1 MPIAFS
7 VWDGF
12 SRERGNRRGLT
23 VWYSLYVEPEV
34 VPSAVGP
41 MVRTAL
47 LILAI
52 ELVVIGWVRWR
63 YRSRARDELAPRGRS
78 AGHER
83 ESGSPAKRAT
93 NGRASEGGLSGG
105 SMYKS
110 IYVPV
115 DNSDHSNRAVA
126 CSVALGKAFSAKLV
140 GCHVYAA
147 KLHDYRFRQMEY
159 TLPEEYIDEVEL
171 ERQRKIHDSLI
182 TMGLKLIS
190 DSYLDGMSRLCGES
204 GLAFEPRMMDG
215 KHHIEIL
222 KDLAGSQHDLVVI
235 GALGI
240 GRARDSVIGS
250 VCERVARQC
259 DRDVWVVKHV
269 PEPGE
274 PERDTIL
281 VGMDGSPQSF
291 GALMT
296 AVDLA
301 RTFGKKV
308 EAIAVYDPY
317 LHYSVFNGI
326 VNVLT
331 EQAAKVFRFEEQ
343 NQLHEEIIDTGLAQI
358 YQSHLEVGERMG
370 SEAGTAIKK
379 TLLDG
384 KPFQKILD
392 HARKTNPWLI
402 VMGRI
407 GVHSPKDETGLG
419 SNAENVLRAASC
431 DVLLSTRLEVPRLD
445 VRAEETV
452 RWTPEAEARM
462 THVPDQVKGIARTGV
477 LRLALEKGHSVI
489 TNAVIDE
496 AMDRFMPKSASAATK
511 ALAEAVALER
521 AKSGP
526 VSMCRACGVTA
537 TQSDAVRCT
546 VCGAA
551 DFEVISREMIERIA
565 AVEGGLQEETT
576 YDGRKLRWSEEA
588 RKGLWTMKNAYQ
600 RRRVKAR
607 VEKRAR
613 MKKLDAITL
622 EFARQVIE
630 EETGA
635 PLEIQVPS
643 PGDVKPAQPAG
654 AAANGGAGSEA
665 KLIARDD
672 RKNPLISTFDW
683 TSEAVQRILRVPAGF
698 MRNKTQERIEELARE
713 RAAAAIDL
721 ALVEDG
727 IEIGKRMM
735 AEMIANYPTPGK
747 GTAAAADS
755 SGPLR
760 RGLGHG
766 CGSPKR
772 GSKRGPGRQRERL
785 PQRGEPADR
794 TKYVRRPSRGLIGR
808 QRSAEAP
815 ARSRRSRGGA
825 DA

>member
-1 MPIAFS
+1 
-7 VWDGF
+7 
-12 SRERGNRRGLT
+12 
-23 VWYSLYVEPEV
+23 
-34 VPSAVGP
+34 
-41 MVRTAL
+41 
-47 LILAI
+47 
-52 ELVVIGWVRWR
+52 
-63 YRSRARDELAPRGRS
+63 
-78 AGHER
+78 
-83 ESGSPAKRAT
+83 
-93 NGRASEGGLSGG
+93 
-105 SMYKS
+105 MYKS

-126 CSVALGKAFSAKLV
+126 CSVELGKAFSAKLV

-190 DSYLDGMSRLCGES
+190 DSYLDGMSRLCVKS
-204 GLAFEPRMMDG
+204 GLEFEPRMMDG

-235 GALGI
+235 GALGV

-250 VCERVARQC
+250 VCERVARQS

-269 PEPGE
+269 PEAGE
-274 PERDTIL
+274 PNRDTIL
-281 VGMDGSPQSF
+281 VGIDGSPQSF

-296 AVDLA
+296 AIELA
-301 RTFGKKV
+301 RTFGKKI

-358 YQSHLEVGERMG
+358 YQSHLEVGERMA
-370 SEAGTAIKK
+370 SEDGVTIKK

-402 VMGRI
+402 VVGRI
-407 GVHSPKDETGLG
+407 GVHSPNDETGLG
-419 SNAENVLRAASC
+419 SNAENILRAAPC

-452 RWTPEAEARM
+452 RWTPEAEERM

-489 TNAVIDE
+489 TSAVIDE

-521 AKSGP
+521 AKADP
-526 VSMCRACGVTA
+526 VSMCRSCGVAA
-537 TQSDAVRCT
+537 TQSGAVKCT
-546 VCGAA
+546 VCGAT
-551 DFEVISREMIERIA
+551 DFEVISQEMIEKIA
-565 AVEGGLQEETT
+565 AVEGGLEEETT
-576 YDGRKLRWSEEA
+576 YDGRKLRWSEDA

-613 MKKLDAITL
+613 MMKLDAITL
-622 EFARQVIE
+622 DFARQVIE
-630 EETGA
+630 EETGT
-635 PLEIQVPS
+635 PLDIKGRVAEIPES
-643 PGDVKPAQPAG
+643 T
-654 AAANGGAGSEA
+654 AAAAGEPR
-665 KLIARDD
+665 LVARDD
-672 RKNPLISTFDW
+672 RKNPLISIFEW
-683 TSEAVQRILRVPAGF
+683 TSEAAQRVLRVPAGY

-713 RAAAAIDL
+713 RAASTIDL
-721 ALVEDG
+721 ALVEEG
-727 IEIGKRMM
+727 IEIGKKMM
-735 AEMIANYPTPGK
+735 AEMIATYEGPPSATSAKPMLNEVSPL
-747 GTAAAADS
+747 TARD
-755 SGPLR
+755 
-760 RGLGHG
+760 
-766 CGSPKR
+766 
-772 GSKRGPGRQRERL
+772 
-785 PQRGEPADR
+785 
-794 TKYVRRPSRGLIGR
+794 
-808 QRSAEAP
+808 
-815 ARSRRSRGGA
+815 
-825 DA
+825 

>member
-1 MPIAFS
+1 
-7 VWDGF
+7 
-12 SRERGNRRGLT
+12 
-23 VWYSLYVEPEV
+23 
-34 VPSAVGP
+34 
-41 MVRTAL
+41 
-47 LILAI
+47 
-52 ELVVIGWVRWR
+52 
-63 YRSRARDELAPRGRS
+63 
-78 AGHER
+78 
-83 ESGSPAKRAT
+83 
-93 NGRASEGGLSGG
+93 
-105 SMYKS
+105 MYKS

-126 CSVALGKAFSAKLV
+126 SALALGKAYSAKLV

-190 DSYLDGMSRLCGES
+190 DSYLDGMSRLCKES
-204 GLAFEPRMMDG
+204 SLEFEPRMMDG
-215 KHHIEIL
+215 KHHTEIL
-222 KDLAGSQHDLVVI
+222 KDVVGSHHDLVVI

-269 PEPGE
+269 PEPTE

-296 AVDLA
+296 AIDLG

-370 SEAGTAIKK
+370 NEAGVEIKK

-419 SNAENVLRAASC
+419 SNAENVLRGASC
-431 DVLLSTRLEVPRLD
+431 DVLLSTRVEVPRLD
-445 VRAEETV
+445 VRAEETI

-462 THVPDQVKGIARTGV
+462 THVPEQVKGIARTGV

-537 TQSDAVRCT
+537 TQSGAVKCT
-546 VCGAA
+546 VCGAT
-551 DFEVISREMIERIA
+551 DFEVISQDMIERIA

-576 YDGRKLRWSEEA
+576 YDGRKLRWSEDA

-622 EFARQVIE
+622 AFAREVIE
-630 EETGA
+630 EETGT
-635 PLEIQVPS
+635 PLEIGVRLRAS
-643 PGDVKPAQPAG
+643 ATARPAQPADEQ
-654 AAANGGAGSEA
+654 ARAGAGEA
-665 KLIARDD
+665 RLVARDD
-672 RKNPLISTFDW
+672 KKNPLISTFEW
-683 TSEAVQRILRVPAGF
+683 TDEAVQRILRVPAGF
-698 MRNKTQERIEELARE
+698 MRNQTQERVEELARE

-721 ALVEDG
+721 TLVEDG

-735 AEMIANYPTPGK
+735 AEMIANYQAPGK
-747 GTAAAADS
+747 SPATAPSAAA
-755 SGPLR
+755 
-760 RGLGHG
+760 
-766 CGSPKR
+766 
-772 GSKRGPGRQRERL
+772 
-785 PQRGEPADR
+785 PA
-794 TKYVRRPSRGLIGR
+794 P
-808 QRSAEAP
+808 EAP
-815 ARSRRSRGGA
+815 AQASGPARTVVVPAGNGSGYLNEVSPSPLTARGESGERA
-825 DA
+825 

>member
-1 MPIAFS
+1 
-7 VWDGF
+7 
-12 SRERGNRRGLT
+12 
-23 VWYSLYVEPEV
+23 
-34 VPSAVGP
+34 
-41 MVRTAL
+41 
-47 LILAI
+47 
-52 ELVVIGWVRWR
+52 
-63 YRSRARDELAPRGRS
+63 
-78 AGHER
+78 
-83 ESGSPAKRAT
+83 
-93 NGRASEGGLSGG
+93 
-105 SMYKS
+105 MYTS

-126 CSVALGKAFSAKLV
+126 CSLALGKAFSAKLV

-215 KHHIEIL
+215 KHHTEIL

-240 GRARDSVIGS
+240 GRAKDSVIGS
-250 VCERVARQC
+250 VCERVARQS

-274 PERDTIL
+274 AERDTIL
-281 VGMDGSPQSF
+281 VGIDGSPQSF

-296 AVDLA
+296 AIELA
-301 RTFGKKV
+301 RRFGKKI

-358 YQSHLEVGERMG
+358 YQSHLEVGERMANEDG
-370 SEAGTAIKK
+370 VEIKK

-392 HARKTNPWLI
+392 HARKTNPWLL
-402 VMGRI
+402 VLGRI
-407 GVHSPKDETGLG
+407 GVHSPKEEKALG
-419 SNAENVLRAASC
+419 SNVENILRAAPC

-462 THVPDQVKGIARTGV
+462 TRVPEQVKGIARTGV
-477 LRLALEKGHSVI
+477 LRLALEKGHSVV
-489 TNAVIDE
+489 TSAVIDE
-496 AMDRFMPKSASAATK
+496 AMDRFMPKGASAATK

-526 VSMCRACGVTA
+526 VSMCRGCGVTA
-537 TQSDAVRCT
+537 TQSGAVKCT
-546 VCGAA
+546 VCGAT

-565 AVEGGLQEETT
+565 DVEGGLEEETT
-576 YDGRKLRWSEEA
+576 YDGRKLRWTEDA

-607 VEKRAR
+607 VEKSAR
-613 MKKLDAITL
+613 MKRLDVITL

-635 PLEIQVPS
+635 PLEIGGSASAPVPVS
-643 PGDVKPAQPAG
+643 APG
-654 AAANGGAGSEA
+654 AAARPGDTRAGVGAEA
-665 KLIARDD
+665 RLIARDD
-672 RKNPLISTFDW
+672 KKNPLISPFDW
-683 TSEAVQRILRVPAGF
+683 TDEAAQRIFRVPAGF
-698 MRNKTQERIEELARE
+698 MRSQTQERIEELARE
-713 RAAAAIDL
+713 RSAASIDL

-735 AEMIANYPTPGK
+735 AEMIATYSASGASPGVPRQPAAP
-747 GTAAAADS
+747 AAAPD
-755 SGPLR
+755 R
-760 RGLGHG
+760 HD
-766 CGSPKR
+766 
-772 GSKRGPGRQRERL
+772 PG
-785 PQRGEPADR
+785 A
-794 TKYVRRPSRGLIGR
+794 
-808 QRSAEAP
+808 AN
-815 ARSRRSRGGA
+815 GGYLNEV
-825 DA
+825 

>member
-1 MPIAFS
+1 
-7 VWDGF
+7 
-12 SRERGNRRGLT
+12 
-23 VWYSLYVEPEV
+23 
-34 VPSAVGP
+34 
-41 MVRTAL
+41 
-47 LILAI
+47 
-52 ELVVIGWVRWR
+52 
-63 YRSRARDELAPRGRS
+63 
-78 AGHER
+78 
-83 ESGSPAKRAT
+83 
-93 NGRASEGGLSGG
+93 
-105 SMYKS
+105 MYKS

-115 DNSDHSNRAVA
+115 DNSDHSNRAIA
-126 CSVALGKAFSAKLV
+126 CAVGLGKAYSAKLV

-147 KLHDYRFRQMEY
+147 RLHDYRFRQMEY

-190 DSYLDGMSRLCGES
+190 DSYLEGMSRLCDES
-204 GLAFEPRMMDG
+204 GLEFEPRMMDG
-215 KHHIEIL
+215 KHHTEIL
-222 KDLAGSQHDLVVI
+222 KDLAGSRPDLVVL
-235 GALGI
+235 GALGV

-250 VCERVARQC
+250 VCERVARQA

-281 VGMDGSPQSF
+281 VGIDGSPQSF

-296 AVDLA
+296 AIELA
-301 RTFGKKV
+301 RTFDKKV

-331 EQAAKVFRFEEQ
+331 ERAAKVFRFEEQ

-358 YQSHLEVGERMG
+358 YQSHLEVGERMAAEVG
-370 SEAGTAIKK
+370 VAITK

-402 VMGRI
+402 VLGRI
-407 GVHSPKDETGLG
+407 GVHSPKDETGPG
-419 SNAENVLRAASC
+419 SNAENVLRAAPC

-452 RWTPEAEARM
+452 RWTPEAEERM
-462 THVPDQVKGIARTGV
+462 THVPEQVKGIARTGV

-489 TNAVIDE
+489 TSAVIDE

-521 AKSGP
+521 AKSGS
-526 VSMCRACGVTA
+526 VSMCRGCGVTA
-537 TQSDAVRCT
+537 TQSDPVKCT
-546 VCGAA
+546 VCGAS
-551 DFEVISREMIERIA
+551 DFEVISRETIERIA

-576 YDGRKLRWSEEA
+576 YDGRKLRWSEDA

-613 MKKLDAITL
+613 MMKLDAITL
-622 EFARQVIE
+622 DFARQVIE
-630 EETGA
+630 EETGT
-635 PLEIQVPS
+635 PLDIGPAPS
-643 PGDVKPAQPAG
+643 PHSTSASAEASADAPKRSPEGGPAERASGAPGGGDASRDEHQPR
-654 AAANGGAGSEA
+654 
-665 KLIARDD
+665 LIARDE

-683 TSEAVQRILRVPAGF
+683 TNDAAQRILRVPAGF
-698 MRNKTQERIEELARE
+698 MRNKTQERIEELTRE
-713 RAAAAIDL
+713 RGAATIDL
-721 ALVEDG
+721 ALVEEG

-735 AEMIANYPTPGK
+735 AEMIANYPGPSANPPTASPSAD
-747 GTAAAADS
+747 GTSAATGAPADS
-755 SGPLR
+755 DGRDYLNEVSPLTARKASG
-760 RGLGHG
+760 
-766 CGSPKR
+766 
-772 GSKRGPGRQRERL
+772 GPR
-785 PQRGEPADR
+785 
-794 TKYVRRPSRGLIGR
+794 
-808 QRSAEAP
+808 
-815 ARSRRSRGGA
+815 

>member
-1 MPIAFS
+1 
-7 VWDGF
+7 
-12 SRERGNRRGLT
+12 
-23 VWYSLYVEPEV
+23 
-34 VPSAVGP
+34 
-41 MVRTAL
+41 
-47 LILAI
+47 
-52 ELVVIGWVRWR
+52 
-63 YRSRARDELAPRGRS
+63 
-78 AGHER
+78 
-83 ESGSPAKRAT
+83 
-93 NGRASEGGLSGG
+93 
-105 SMYKS
+105 MYKS

-115 DNSDHSNRAVA
+115 DNSDHSNRAVV
-126 CSVALGKAFSAKLV
+126 CSLALGKAFSAKLV

-190 DSYLDGMSRLCGES
+190 DSYLDGMSRRCGES

-215 KHHIEIL
+215 KHHAEIL

-250 VCERVARQC
+250 VCERVARQS

-274 PERDTIL
+274 AERDTIL
-281 VGMDGSPQSF
+281 VAVDGSPQSF

-296 AVDLA
+296 ALELA
-301 RTFGKKV
+301 RTFGKTV

-317 LHYSVFNGI
+317 LHYSVFNGL
-326 VNVLT
+326 VGVLT

-358 YQSHLEVGERMG
+358 YQSHLEVGERMAN
-370 SEAGTAIKK
+370 EAGVTIKK

-384 KPFQKILD
+384 KPFQKIID
-392 HARKTNPWLI
+392 HARKTNPWLL
-402 VMGRI
+402 VLGRI
-407 GVHSPKDETGLG
+407 GVHSPNDETALG
-419 SNAENVLRAASC
+419 SNTENILRGAPC

-445 VRAEETV
+445 VRAEETI
-452 RWTPEAEARM
+452 RWTPEAEERM
-462 THVPDQVKGIARTGV
+462 THVPEQVKGIARTGV

-489 TNAVIDE
+489 TSAVIDD
-496 AMDRFMPKSASAATK
+496 AMDRFMPKSASAMTR

-526 VSMCRACGVTA
+526 VSICRACGVAA
-537 TQSDAVRCT
+537 TQSDAVKCT

-551 DFEVISREMIERIA
+551 DFEVISQEMIEKIA

-576 YDGRKLRWSEEA
+576 YDGRKLRWSEDA

-613 MKKLDAITL
+613 MVKLDAITL
-622 EFARQVIE
+622 AFARQVIE

-635 PLEIQVPS
+635 PLDIQPGGFPPPAAASPSLAGAPS
-643 PGDVKPAQPAG
+643 PGSAPAATPDG
-654 AAANGGAGSEA
+654 V

-672 RKNPLISTFDW
+672 KKNPLISTFEW
-683 TSEAVQRILRVPAGF
+683 TSEAAQRVLRVPAGF

-713 RAAAAIDL
+713 RAALSIDL

-727 IEIGKRMM
+727 IELGKKMM
-735 AEMIANYPTPGK
+735 AEMIATYSPPPS
-747 GTAAAADS
+747 TATKHN
-755 SGPLR
+755 LNEV
-760 RGLGHG
+760 
-766 CGSPKR
+766 SPITAR
-772 GSKRGPGRQRERL
+772 
-785 PQRGEPADR
+785 PA
-794 TKYVRRPSRGLIGR
+794 
-808 QRSAEAP
+808 E
-815 ARSRRSRGGA
+815 GG
-825 DA
+825 

>member
-1 MPIAFS
+1 
-7 VWDGF
+7 
-12 SRERGNRRGLT
+12 
-23 VWYSLYVEPEV
+23 
-34 VPSAVGP
+34 
-41 MVRTAL
+41 
-47 LILAI
+47 
-52 ELVVIGWVRWR
+52 
-63 YRSRARDELAPRGRS
+63 
-78 AGHER
+78 
-83 ESGSPAKRAT
+83 
-93 NGRASEGGLSGG
+93 
-105 SMYKS
+105 MYKS

-190 DSYLDGMSRLCGES
+190 DSYLDGMSRLCSES
-204 GLAFEPRMMDG
+204 SLEFEPRMMDG
-215 KHHIEIL
+215 KHHTEIL
-222 KDLAGSQHDLVVI
+222 RDLAGSPHDLVVM

-250 VCERVARQC
+250 VCERVARQS

-269 PEPGE
+269 PEAGE
-274 PERDTIL
+274 AERDTIL
-281 VGMDGSPQSF
+281 VGVDGSPQSF

-296 AVDLA
+296 AVELA

-358 YQSHLEVGERMG
+358 YQSHLEIGERMG
-370 SEAGTAIKK
+370 TEAGVEVKK

-384 KPFQKILD
+384 KPFQKVLD

-402 VMGRI
+402 VLGRI
-407 GVHSPKDETGLG
+407 GVHSPKEETGLG
-419 SNAENVLRAASC
+419 SNAENILRASPC
-431 DVLLSTRLEVPRLD
+431 DVLLTTRLEVPRLD

-462 THVPDQVKGIARTGV
+462 THVPEQVKGIARTGV

-489 TNAVIDE
+489 TSAVIDE
-496 AMDRFMPKSASAATK
+496 AMDRFMPKSASNATK

-521 AKSGP
+521 AKAGP
-526 VSMCRACGVTA
+526 VSMCRSCGVTA
-537 TQSDAVRCT
+537 TQSNPVKCT
-546 VCGAA
+546 VCGAS
-551 DFEVISREMIERIA
+551 DFDVISREMIERIA
-565 AVEGGLQEETT
+565 EVEGGLQEETT
-576 YDGRKLRWSEEA
+576 YDGRKLRWSEDA

-613 MKKLDAITL
+613 MTKLDAITL
-622 EFARQVIE
+622 DFARQVIE

-635 PLEIQVPS
+635 PLDISSASARATARPAEGGADEKTVP
-643 PGDVKPAQPAG
+643 G
-654 AAANGGAGSEA
+654 AASEA
-665 KLIARDD
+665 RLVARDE

-683 TSEAVQRILRVPAGF
+683 TSDAAQRILRVPAGF
-698 MRNKTQERIEELARE
+698 MRNKTQERIEALARE

-721 ALVEDG
+721 ALVEEG

-735 AEMIANYPTPGK
+735 AEMISTYSPPASTAGASPG
-747 GTAAAADS
+747 AAAAEGNGAARQVASAGNGSDYLNEVGRITART
-755 SGPLR
+755 SG
-760 RGLGHG
+760 
-766 CGSPKR
+766 
-772 GSKRGPGRQRERL
+772 ERH
-785 PQRGEPADR
+785 
-794 TKYVRRPSRGLIGR
+794 
-808 QRSAEAP
+808 
-815 ARSRRSRGGA
+815 
-825 DA
+825 

>member
-1 MPIAFS
+1 MTDNF
-7 VWDGF
+7 
-12 SRERGNRRGLT
+12 E
-23 VWYSLYVEPEV
+23 EP
-34 VPSAVGP
+34 
-41 MVRTAL
+41 
-47 LILAI
+47 
-52 ELVVIGWVRWR
+52 
-63 YRSRARDELAPRGRS
+63 
-78 AGHER
+78 
-83 ESGSPAKRAT
+83 
-93 NGRASEGGLSGG
+93 
-105 SMYKS
+105 MYKS

-126 CSVALGKAFSAKLV
+126 CAVGLGKAFSAKLV

-147 KLHDYRFRQMEY
+147 QLHDYRFRQMEY

-190 DSYLDGMSRLCGES
+190 DSYLDGMSRLCAGS

-215 KHHIEIL
+215 KHHTEIL
-222 KDLAGSQHDLVVI
+222 KDLAGLRPDLVVI

-240 GRARDSVIGS
+240 GRAKDSVIGS
-250 VCERVARQC
+250 VCERVARQA
-259 DRDVWVVKHV
+259 DRDIWVVKHV

-281 VGMDGSPQSF
+281 VGVDGSPQSF

-296 AVDLA
+296 AIELA
-301 RTFGKKV
+301 RRFGKTV

-358 YQSHLEVGERMG
+358 YQSHLEVGERMAG
-370 SEAGTAIKK
+370 EAGVAIRK

-402 VMGRI
+402 VLGRI

-419 SNAENVLRAASC
+419 SNAENVLRAAPC

-445 VRAEETV
+445 VRAEETI
-452 RWTPEAEARM
+452 RWTPEAEERM
-462 THVPDQVKGIARTGV
+462 KHVPDQVKGIARTGV

-489 TNAVIDE
+489 TSAVIDD
-496 AMDRFMPKSASAATK
+496 AMDRFMPKSASTATK

-521 AKSGP
+521 AKAGP

-537 TQSDAVRCT
+537 TQSDPVKCT
-546 VCGAA
+546 VCGAT
-551 DFEVISREMIERIA
+551 DFEVISREMIEKIA
-565 AVEGGLQEETT
+565 EVEGGLQEETT
-576 YDGRKLRWSEEA
+576 YDGRKLRWSEDA

-613 MKKLDAITL
+613 MMKLDTITL
-622 EFARQVIE
+622 DFSRQVIE

-635 PLEIQVPS
+635 PLDI
-643 PGDVKPAQPAG
+643 PAASTG
-654 AAANGGAGSEA
+654 LGRALAADAAAEGGTGNAA
-665 KLIARDD
+665 KLIARDE

-683 TSEAVQRILRVPAGF
+683 TDDAAQRILRVPAGF
-698 MRNKTQERIEELARE
+698 MRSKTQERIEELARD
-713 RAAAAIDL
+713 RAVAAIDL
-721 ALVEDG
+721 ALVEEG

-735 AEMIANYPTPGK
+735 AEMIATYSVPGANT
-747 GTAAAADS
+747 GAATDASPAAAATTPAS
-755 SGPLR
+755 PGPSGNGNGYLN
-760 RGLGHG
+760 
-766 CGSPKR
+766 
-772 GSKRGPGRQRERL
+772 EV
-785 PQRGEPADR
+785 R
-794 TKYVRRPSRGLIGR
+794 TR
-808 QRSAEAP
+808 
-815 ARSRRSRGGA
+815 
-825 DA
+825 

>member
-1 MPIAFS
+1 
-7 VWDGF
+7 
-12 SRERGNRRGLT
+12 
-23 VWYSLYVEPEV
+23 
-34 VPSAVGP
+34 
-41 MVRTAL
+41 
-47 LILAI
+47 
-52 ELVVIGWVRWR
+52 
-63 YRSRARDELAPRGRS
+63 
-78 AGHER
+78 
-83 ESGSPAKRAT
+83 
-93 NGRASEGGLSGG
+93 
-105 SMYKS
+105 
-110 IYVPV
+110 
-115 DNSDHSNRAVA
+115 
-126 CSVALGKAFSAKLV
+126 
-140 GCHVYAA
+140 
-147 KLHDYRFRQMEY
+147 MEY

-222 KDLAGSQHDLVVI
+222 KDLAGSQNDLVVI

-250 VCERVARQC
+250 VCERVSRQS

-269 PEPGE
+269 PEPSE

-370 SEAGTAIKK
+370 SEAGIEIKK

-392 HARKTNPWLI
+392 HARKTSPWLI

-431 DVLLSTRLEVPRLD
+431 DVLLSTRVEVPRLD
-445 VRAEETV
+445 VRAEETI

-462 THVPDQVKGIARTGV
+462 THVPEQVKGIARTGV

-489 TNAVIDE
+489 TSAVIDE

-526 VSMCRACGVTA
+526 VSMCRSCGVTA
-537 TQSDAVRCT
+537 TQSDPVRCT

-551 DFEVISREMIERIA
+551 DFEVISHEMIEKIA
-565 AVEGGLQEETT
+565 EVEGGLEEETT

-622 EFARQVIE
+622 DFARQVIE

-635 PLEIQVPS
+635 PLAIQVSASS
-643 PGDVKPAQPAG
+643 PGASRPGEAG
-654 AAANGGAGSEA
+654 PGEMTGSGEASQA

-683 TSEAVQRILRVPAGF
+683 TNEAAQRVLRVPAGF
-698 MRNKTQERIEELARE
+698 MRNKTQERIEEIARE
-713 RAAAAIDL
+713 RALAEIDL
-721 ALVEDG
+721 PLVEEG
-727 IEIGKRMM
+727 IELGKRMM
-735 AEMIANYPTPGK
+735 AEMIATYPSQAKTPGAAVPGPTVPHAT
-747 GTAAAADS
+747 GTAQGADS
-755 SGPLR
+755 TR
-760 RGLGHG
+760 
-766 CGSPKR
+766 
-772 GSKRGPGRQRERL
+772 
-785 PQRGEPADR
+785 
-794 TKYVRRPSRGLIGR
+794 V
-808 QRSAEAP
+808 AP
-815 ARSRRSRGGA
+815 AAPANDYLNEVSAVRSSEPREA
-825 DA
+825 

>member
-1 MPIAFS
+1 
-7 VWDGF
+7 
-12 SRERGNRRGLT
+12 
-23 VWYSLYVEPEV
+23 
-34 VPSAVGP
+34 
-41 MVRTAL
+41 
-47 LILAI
+47 
-52 ELVVIGWVRWR
+52 
-63 YRSRARDELAPRGRS
+63 
-78 AGHER
+78 
-83 ESGSPAKRAT
+83 
-93 NGRASEGGLSGG
+93 
-105 SMYKS
+105 MYKS

-126 CSVALGKAFSAKLV
+126 CAVDLGKAYSAKLV

-190 DSYLDGMSRLCGES
+190 DSYLDGMSRTCGES
-204 GLAFEPRMMDG
+204 GLEFEPRMMDG
-215 KHHIEIL
+215 KHHTEIL

-250 VCERVARQC
+250 VCERVARQS
-259 DRDVWVVKHV
+259 DRDIWVVKHV
-269 PEPGE
+269 PEAGE

-358 YQSHLEVGERMG
+358 YQSHLEVGERMA
-370 SEAGTAIKK
+370 SEAGVEIKK

-384 KPFQKILD
+384 KAFQKILD

-402 VMGRI
+402 VLGRI

-419 SNAENVLRAASC
+419 SNVENILRGATC

-452 RWTPEAEARM
+452 RWTPEAEERM
-462 THVPDQVKGIARTGV
+462 THVPEQVKGIARTGV

-526 VSMCRACGVTA
+526 VSICRACGVAA
-537 TQSDAVRCT
+537 TQSGAVRCT

-551 DFEVISREMIERIA
+551 DFEVISREMIEKIA
-565 AVEGGLQEETT
+565 EVEGGLEEETT

-613 MKKLDAITL
+613 MMKLDAITL
-622 EFARQVIE
+622 DFARQVIE

-635 PLEIQVPS
+635 PLEIGVS
-643 PGDVKPAQPAG
+643 SADVRRAGLADAPAEA
-654 AAANGGAGSEA
+654 GGAGSSGEA

-672 RKNPLISTFDW
+672 RKNPLISIFEW
-683 TSEAVQRILRVPAGF
+683 TNDAAQRILRVPAGY

-713 RAAAAIDL
+713 RAAATIDL
-721 ALVEDG
+721 PLVEEG
-727 IEIGKRMM
+727 IEIGKQMM
-735 AEMIANYPTPGK
+735 AEMIASYSSPGASP
-747 GTAAAADS
+747 GVVTTAKDS
-755 SGPLR
+755 AGPSVASG
-760 RGLGHG
+760 
-766 CGSPKR
+766 
-772 GSKRGPGRQRERL
+772 
-785 PQRGEPADR
+785 
-794 TKYVRRPSRGLIGR
+794 
-808 QRSAEAP
+808 AP
-815 ARSRRSRGGA
+815 AQEGPDTAGGGYLNEVRSR
-825 DA
+825 

>member
-1 MPIAFS
+1 
-7 VWDGF
+7 
-12 SRERGNRRGLT
+12 
-23 VWYSLYVEPEV
+23 
-34 VPSAVGP
+34 
-41 MVRTAL
+41 
-47 LILAI
+47 
-52 ELVVIGWVRWR
+52 
-63 YRSRARDELAPRGRS
+63 
-78 AGHER
+78 
-83 ESGSPAKRAT
+83 
-93 NGRASEGGLSGG
+93 
-105 SMYKS
+105 MYKS

-126 CSVALGKAFSAKLV
+126 CALGLGKAYSAKLV

-190 DSYLDGMSRLCGES
+190 DSYLAGMSRLCGES

-215 KHHIEIL
+215 KHHLEIL
-222 KDLAGSQHDLVVI
+222 KDLDGSQHDLVVI

-250 VCERVARQC
+250 VCERVARQS

-274 PERDTIL
+274 AERDTIL
-281 VGMDGSPQSF
+281 VGVDGSPQSF

-296 AVDLA
+296 AFDLA

-308 EAIAVYDPY
+308 ETIAVYDPY

-326 VNVLT
+326 VGVLT

-370 SEAGTAIKK
+370 SEAGIPTKK

-402 VMGRI
+402 VLGRI
-407 GVHSPKDETGLG
+407 GVHSPKDETALG
-419 SNAENVLRAASC
+419 SNAENILRAAPC

-452 RWTPEAEARM
+452 RWTPEAEERM
-462 THVPDQVKGIARTGV
+462 THVPEQVKGIARTGV
-477 LRLALEKGHSVI
+477 LRLALEKGHSVV
-489 TNAVIDE
+489 TSAVIDE

-537 TQSDAVRCT
+537 TQSGPVRCT
-546 VCGAA
+546 VCGAT
-551 DFEVISREMIERIA
+551 DFEVISREMIEKIA

-576 YDGRKLRWSEEA
+576 YDGRKLRWSEDA

-600 RRRVKAR
+600 RRRTKAR

-635 PLEIQVPS
+635 PLEIQAPS
-643 PGDVKPAQPAG
+643 PNDVKRTQPAEG
-654 AAANGGAGSEA
+654 QESGTGAGGEA
-665 KLIARDD
+665 RLIARDE

-683 TSEAVQRILRVPAGF
+683 TSEAAQRILRVPAGF
-698 MRNKTQERIEELARE
+698 MRSQTQERIEELARE
-713 RAAAAIDL
+713 RAAATIDL
-721 ALVEDG
+721 AFVEEG

-735 AEMIANYPTPGK
+735 AEMIATYPSQGKRPGAE
-747 GTAAAADS
+747 TAAQVPAGHSAAA
-755 SGPLR
+755 
-760 RGLGHG
+760 
-766 CGSPKR
+766 
-772 GSKRGPGRQRERL
+772 PG
-785 PQRGEPADR
+785 
-794 TKYVRRPSRGLIGR
+794 
-808 QRSAEAP
+808 AP
-815 ARSRRSRGGA
+815 APGGPAAARDAGAVPAPVAPAATGNGYLNEVSALSARRI
-825 DA
+825 D

>member
-1 MPIAFS
+1 
-7 VWDGF
+7 
-12 SRERGNRRGLT
+12 
-23 VWYSLYVEPEV
+23 
-34 VPSAVGP
+34 
-41 MVRTAL
+41 
-47 LILAI
+47 
-52 ELVVIGWVRWR
+52 
-63 YRSRARDELAPRGRS
+63 
-78 AGHER
+78 
-83 ESGSPAKRAT
+83 
-93 NGRASEGGLSGG
+93 
-105 SMYKS
+105 MYKS

-126 CSVALGKAFSAKLV
+126 CALGLGQAYSAKLV

-147 KLHDYRFRQMEY
+147 RLHDYRFRQMEY

-190 DSYLDGMSRLCGES
+190 DSYLDGMSRLCRES
-204 GLAFEPRMMDG
+204 SLEFEPRMMDG
-215 KHHIEIL
+215 KHHLEIL
-222 KDLAGSQHDLVVI
+222 KDLVGSQHDLVVI

-250 VCERVARQC
+250 VCERVARQS

-274 PERDTIL
+274 AERDTIL
-281 VGMDGSPQSF
+281 VGVDGSPQSF

-296 AVDLA
+296 AIELA

-358 YQSHLEVGERMG
+358 YQSHLEVSERMA
-370 SEAGTAIKK
+370 SEAGVAIKK

-402 VMGRI
+402 VVGRI
-407 GVHSPKDETGLG
+407 GVHSPKDETALG
-419 SNAENVLRAASC
+419 SNTENILRASPC

-452 RWTPEAEARM
+452 RWTPEAEERM
-462 THVPDQVKGIARTGV
+462 THVPEQVKGIARTGV
-477 LRLALEKGHSVI
+477 LRLALEKGHSVV
-489 TNAVIDE
+489 TSAVIDE
-496 AMDRFMPKSASAATK
+496 AMDRFMPKSASAATR

-521 AKSGP
+521 AKAGP

-537 TQSDAVRCT
+537 TQAGAVRCT
-546 VCGAA
+546 VCGAT
-551 DFEVISREMIERIA
+551 DFELVSQEMIEKIA

-576 YDGRKLRWSEEA
+576 YDGRKLRWTEEA

-600 RRRVKAR
+600 RRRTKAR

-622 EFARQVIE
+622 AFAREVIE

-635 PLEIQVPS
+635 PLEIQSSSSLEATRAAGS
-643 PGDVKPAQPAG
+643 PEAG
-654 AAANGGAGSEA
+654 RAAAAAETGGAPHQGAGNETR
-665 KLIARDD
+665 LIARDD

-683 TSEAVQRILRVPAGF
+683 TSEAVQRIFRVPAGF
-698 MRNKTQERIEELARE
+698 MRSQTQERIEALARE
-713 RAAAAIDL
+713 RAAAGRAEGTGDGTMTIDL
-721 ALVEDG
+721 RLVEDG
-727 IEIGKRMM
+727 IEIGKQMM
-735 AEMIANYPTPGK
+735 AEMIANYQAPNK
-747 GTAAAADS
+747 GQPQGNGHAAAGAAPPADAAAAGDTPAS
-755 SGPLR
+755 EGARPAR
-760 RGLGHG
+760 N
-766 CGSPKR
+766 
-772 GSKRGPGRQRERL
+772 PG
-785 PQRGEPADR
+785 
-794 TKYVRRPSRGLIGR
+794 T
-808 QRSAEAP
+808 AP
-815 ARSRRSRGGA
+815 AAASSPDGRGYLNEVSALGPTH
-825 DA
+825 